1 MHHSSKHNKFFGYL
15 NIVFLLVLFVSVNI
29 WGGRL
34 FNSVQLDL
42 TEDKIFSISGAT
54 IEVLESIK
62 EPIRLSFYTAENL
75 SLLGPDYISLM
86 LRIEGLLETYKL
98 VAGSN
103 LIIERIVPKPF
114 SPEEDQ
120 AVSDG
125 IHAIPDVLG
134 NSQIFFGLT
143 GHNSTN
149 GFYTI
154 PHFAPE
160 QNNLIEYELTRLI
173 YDLENT
179 KKRTVAIYGDLPIS
193 GDKTQRVPP
202 WTILETIERFFSVQ
216 ILFGLSLIHI
226 SEPTRP
232 Y

>member
-34 FNSVQLDL
+34 FNSIQLDL

-54 IEVLESIK
+54 TEVLESIK
-62 EPIRLSFYTAENL
+62 EPIRLSFYTSENL

-114 SPEEDQ
+114 
-120 AVSDG
+120 
-125 IHAIPDVLG
+125 
-134 NSQIFFGLT
+134 
-143 GHNSTN
+143 
-149 GFYTI
+149 
-154 PHFAPE
+154 
-160 QNNLIEYELTRLI
+160 
-173 YDLENT
+173 
-179 KKRTVAIYGDLPIS
+179 
-193 GDKTQRVPP
+193 
-202 WTILETIERFFSVQ
+202 
-216 ILFGLSLIHI
+216 
-226 SEPTRP
+226 
-232 Y
+232 